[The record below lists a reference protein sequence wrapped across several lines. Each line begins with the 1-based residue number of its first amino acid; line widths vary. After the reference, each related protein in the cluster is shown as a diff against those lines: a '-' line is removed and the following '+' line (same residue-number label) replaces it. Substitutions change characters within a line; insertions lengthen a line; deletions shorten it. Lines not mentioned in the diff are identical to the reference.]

1 MSNITIKAWL
11 NSGANINSKRE
22 IEFEVDLDDWNSMDD
37 DEKEEF
43 ARDYAFEQSDWGWE
57 VVGGEA

>member
-11 NSGANINSKRE
+11 DSGANIDSKRE

-37 DEKEEF
+37 DEKEES
-43 ARDYAFEQSDWGWE
+43 ARAYAFEQSDWGWE
-57 VVGGEA
+57 VVGEKA